1 MTAET
6 THGGESSILA
16 DRFDAF
22 LLDLDGVVY
31 LGKELLPGSE
41 EALARLRKAG
51 KEMRFLTNDPGPT
64 RLQLA
69 RRLTRMGI
77 EARVDEV
84 ISSGWATARHLER
97 SGVKS
102 AYVVGSRGLAAE
114 IIAAGVEVVDN
125 ESCDAVV
132 VGSDEHVGYGHLR
145 RASRRIFEG
154 SRFIATNADAS
165 FPSPKGPLPGTGAIV
180 EAIRVTTDAR
190 PFIVGKPYPPMF
202 DFALQSLDAGREGTL
217 MVGDSPDTD
226 IEGAR
231 RAGIRSVLVSRDEL
245 SEDGAIRDLA
255 SLFEPTFERRS

>member
-6 THGGESSILA
+6 THGGEPPVIA
-16 DRFDAF
+16 ERFDAF

-31 LGKELLPGSE
+31 LGKELLPGSKE
-41 EALARLRKAG
+41 TLSRLRKAG
-51 KEMRFLTNDPGPT
+51 KEIRFLTNDPGPT
-64 RLQLA
+64 RLQLV
-69 RRLTRMGI
+69 RRLMRMGV
-77 EARVDEV
+77 EACVDEV
-84 ISSGWATARHLER
+84 ISSGWATARYLER
-97 SGVKS
+97 SGVES

-125 ESCDAVV
+125 EPCDAVV

-154 SRFIATNADAS
+154 SSFIATNADAS

-180 EAIRVTTDAR
+180 EAIRVTTNAR

-202 DFALQSLDAGREGTL
+202 DFALQSLNAGRERTL
-217 MVGDSPDTD
+217 MVGDSHDTD

-231 RAGIRSVLVSRDEL
+231 RAGIRSVLVSRNEVL
-245 SEDGAIRDLA
+245 SDGAIRGLS
-255 SLFEPTFERRS
+255 SLFAPIS